1 MMVSGHKLKDAF
13 TCNPSVVFAKRTVKD
28 LKLPPAFV
36 THIASSIQSQLADFR
51 SCEGRDMYAG
61 EKIVPIKDMNNFGS
75 DPEEFAKT
83 FCKDLDCNSKCSFS
97 KGKPNQQEGT
107 PNRSHTNQGDHP

>member
-36 THIASSIQSQLADFR
+36 THIASSIQ
-51 SCEGRDMYAG
+51 
-61 EKIVPIKDMNNFGS
+61 DMNNFGS

-107 PNRSHTNQGDHP
+107 PNRSHTNQVWQLTHMINLILYI